1 MSEKENITKD
11 NITDELNKTVN
22 ELRARI
28 SELRKKGADMK
39 IASLKILEVPP
50 KISMFKITKDSKDL
64 ERIKTS
70 IEYVEKEINE
80 ANNKLG
86 LDNIDKIH
94 ILINDANIYLDNNRK
109 TDAENTYE
117 KIEKIYSG
125 LSGESKLKL
134 KYELDNLN
142 KKIATSENQS
152 QIQKINKK

>member
-80 ANNKLG
+80 SNNKLG